1 MIQFVSPTVAFF
13 MRVLYYE
20 YKQQNHTYVKA
31 VLKMKNKNWNFL
43 VYVHGGLLL
52 WALLFVVS
60 LFIPDSGKTASVLAI
75 GNALFL
81 FVNIPLAVFSFILRA
96 KDCFSIEYESPVVVL
111 SILNTIIGIVLWIFV
126 VLLAQSPKF
135 G

>member
-1 MIQFVSPTVAFF
+1 
-13 MRVLYYE
+13 
-20 YKQQNHTYVKA
+20 
-31 VLKMKNKNWNFL
+31 MKTKNWNIL
-43 VYVHGGLLL
+43 IYLHGALLL
-52 WALLFVVS
+52 WFVLFVTS
-60 LFIPDSGKTASVLAI
+60 LFIPDGGKIASVLAI

-81 FVNIPLAVFSFILRA
+81 FVNIPLTVFSFILRV
-96 KDCFSIEYESPVVVL
+96 KDRFSTEYERLVVVL

>member
-1 MIQFVSPTVAFF
+1 
-13 MRVLYYE
+13 
-20 YKQQNHTYVKA
+20 
-31 VLKMKNKNWNFL
+31 MKNRNWNFL
-43 VYVHGGLLL
+43 VYVHAALLL

-60 LFIPDSGKTASVLAI
+60 IFIPDGGKIASVLAI

-81 FVNIPLAVFSFILRA
+81 FVNIPLAVFSFILRV
-96 KDCFSIEYESPVVVL
+96 KDRFSTEYERSVVVL